1 MRRERKRHSRAKIL
15 EDEMAMVSIL
25 RLHLIPK
32 AVAGVKTQLQNEA
45 ERIRT
50 EQLPGILRTVI
61 SEQIWIRNAQ
71 N

>member
-1 MRRERKRHSRAKIL
+1 
-15 EDEMAMVSIL
+15 MAMVSIL